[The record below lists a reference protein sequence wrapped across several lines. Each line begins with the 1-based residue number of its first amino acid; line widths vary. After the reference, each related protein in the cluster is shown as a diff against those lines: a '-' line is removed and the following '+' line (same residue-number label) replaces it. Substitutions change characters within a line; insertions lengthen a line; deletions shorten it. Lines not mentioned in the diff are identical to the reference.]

1 MSNGST
7 ILGVKDLK
15 KIYSRWRKS
24 PVVALDGIEFWID
37 NGQIVGLLGPNGAG
51 KTTTI
56 KCICGLIRPTQG
68 KIWVGGDEI
77 THDPRAGIQHISA
90 VLEGN
95 RNIYWRLTTRE
106 NLEFFA
112 GLHGISRWTIRKRVD
127 ELIERFRLGEKE
139 KTQARDLSRGMQQ
152 KLALACCLI
161 KGTPILILDEP
172 TMGLDVESS
181 FELRE
186 LIRELALEEGKTVL
200 LSSHNMNLVKNVCE
214 RVIIISKGRI
224 VTDDRIENLIDLF
237 KVKAYKFNL
246 IGHLSENQSEMM
258 RRRFPTLRLSATDHE
273 TTIEAEFAESAA
285 FYEFIDILRSNSRIE
300 IESMERQEPDFEE
313 IYLKL
318 VKGSE

>member
-1 MSNGST
+1 MQTPS
-7 ILGVKDLK
+7 LGVKDLK
-15 KIYSRWRKS
+15 KIYSGWRKD
-24 PVVALDGIEFWID
+24 PVVAVNEIEFWI
-37 NGQIVGLLGPNGAG
+37 NTGEVVGLLGPNGAG

-68 KIWVGGDEI
+68 GIWIGGKEI
-77 THDPRAGIQHISA
+77 TNNPRGGIQYVSA

-112 GLHGISRWTIRKRVD
+112 GLHGVSRCSVRERID
-127 ELIERFRLGEKE
+127 ELIERFGLIEKE
-139 KTQARDLSRGMQQ
+139 KSQARYLSRGMQQ

-186 LIRELALEEGKTVL
+186 LIAQLAREESKTVL

-237 KVKAYKFNL
+237 KVQAYKFNL
-246 IGHLSENQSEMM
+246 TGHLSGIQNELMKK
-258 RRRFPTLRLSATDHE
+258 RFPFLKLYATDHQ
-273 TTIEAEFAESAA
+273 TIIEAEFPKPGS
-285 FYEFIDILRSNSRIE
+285 FYELIDLLKSNRLE
-300 IESMERQEPDFEE
+300 IESIERQEPDFEE

-318 VKGSE
+318 VKETK